1 MAERTEYIYSL
12 IDDISPKLDNINKKL
27 DDTDK
32 KVESTGDSGT
42 KSFNSMGGSLGSL
55 ATKATGAIAVISL
68 LTVGIKKCADAARE
82 DELAQN
88 KLNAALGYTS
98 IALGIQTKALAEQHK
113 MTQGEIVNVQQI
125 TAQYFKSA
133 AAIELLTP
141 AIINM
146 ATATDQSTESIAE
159 QLGAAIKTGR
169 GLRQYGLD
177 LKDCKTEAERLEKIS
192 RDVNDRFGA
201 QATAVENLN
210 SPLKDITTQLSEAAG
225 NVGKFFL
232 AFEKTP
238 IVKSALD
245 MVLNTLKGFNSFLDP
260 KSTVE
265 PEIVQLKRLEEELIK
280 LEEIKKKGGDVAF
293 LDGTTFKKIEDLPK
307 TIEET
312 KKKIEELKKKLA
324 LPDGDGGGGGDGDKP
339 KKKKPTQDTMVTTDY
354 RSYNWGIGP
363 PVELVEQNW
372 DAITAL
378 QLKYQQIGM
387 SEKDKEFANERR
399 RYEEE
404 LEQAGVTY
412 ELKQAAFDVHLEKMN
427 EIDKKWKDKKEKDNE
442 KLAKDEWER
451 KKEYKV
457 AAIDSAK
464 AVSNAIF
471 SIAQQSADRERN
483 RDIQKVND
491 KYNGNKQM
499 TASEIAKQKEIE
511 AIEKEAF
518 EKNKRRSIAQALI
531 DGALGAAKTVA
542 TMGWPAAIPMLIVQG
557 ITTAAQVAVIASQS
571 FKNGGRVKQEPGVP
585 STGDKHIVRVNP
597 GEVILTPEQYDDMT
611 NNSLMSLSPTNSSNI
626 ATNNNSNNY
635 TNTYSIV
642 INGNPSK
649 KDLKELENTIKKIQ
663 KDEQRKDIQRGNLKV
678 SRSGKLMSR

>member
-32 KVESTGDSGT
+32 KVESTGNSGT

-68 LTVGIKKCADAARE
+68 LTVGIKKCTDAARE

-141 AIINM
+141 AIVNM
-146 ATATDQSTESIAE
+146 ATATGQSTESIAE
-159 QLGAAIKTGR
+159 QLGAAIKSGR

-324 LPDGDGGGGGDGDKP
+324 LPDGDGGDGDKP
-339 KKKKPTQDTMVTTDY
+339 KEKKPTQDTMVTTDY

-378 QLKYQQIGM
+378 QLKNSQLGM
-387 SEKDKEFANERR
+387 TARDKELDNEKR

-427 EIDKKWKDKKEKDNE
+427 EIDKKWKDKEEKDNE

-499 TASEIAKQKEIE
+499 TASERAKQKEIE

-542 TMGWPAAIPMLIVQG
+542 TMGWPAAIPMLVVQG
-557 ITTAAQVAVIASQS
+557 IATAAQVAVIASQS

-611 NNSLMSLSPTNSSNI
+611 NNSLMSLSPNNQTNS
-626 ATNNNSNNY
+626 NSNN
-635 TNTYSIV
+635 TNTTNTINYSIV
-642 INGNPSK
+642 INGKQSEADKLILK
-649 KDLKELENTIKKIQ
+649 KEIMQTIKEASQVGNFSISKTGKPVIKIA
-663 KDEQRKDIQRGNLKV
+663 
-678 SRSGKLMSR
+678 